1 MKISVRFAPAMIAS
15 ESELRGT
22 TVVVIDVLR
31 ATSTIVA
38 ALMAGAREIIPAQA
52 TDEAV
57 AIAHRLGTDRTLLCG
72 EQGSLKVPG
81 FHLGN
86 SPAEYTPEAVHGKTI
101 VLTTTNGAPAL
112 VKARGAERTFCASL
126 LNARATASLLA
137 ELDPPAV
144 ALLCS
149 GTHGGFSLEDSLA
162 AGAIV
167 AELQRLLPPE
177 RLQMTDS
184 ARAAAILFDGLR
196 HDLYGALATGDHGNT
211 LAGLGLEDDLRFC
224 ARLNIPD
231 APVPMMIGSSIKPY
245 QGEPEHP
252 DRHTVARFV

>member
-1 MKISVRFAPAMIAS
+1 MKISVRFAPAMVAS
-15 ESELRGT
+15 ENELRGA

-31 ATSTIVA
+31 ATSTIIA

-72 EQGSLKVPG
+72 EQGALKVPG

-112 VKARGAERTFCASL
+112 IKARGAERALCASL
-126 LNARATASLLA
+126 LNARSTASLLA

-144 ALLCS
+144 VLLCS
-149 GTHGGFSLEDSLA
+149 GTQGGFSLEDALA
-162 AGAIV
+162 AGAII
-167 AELQRLLPPE
+167 AELKGLLPLE
-177 RLQMTDS
+177 KLLTTDS
-184 ARAAAILFDGLR
+184 ARAAAILFESLR
-196 HDLYGALATGDHGNT
+196 NDLYGALASSDHGET
-211 LAGLGLEDDLRFC
+211 LAGLGLQEDIRFC
-224 ARLNIPD
+224 SRLNIPD

-245 QGEPEHP
+245 QAETEHQE
-252 DRHTVARFV
+252 RHTVARFV